1 MNPIISD
8 AQKFSPAARN
18 GSARL
23 KDVAE
28 RAGVS
33 LMTVLL
39 VLRDGET
46 PRVSPDTRARVLQ
59 AARELRYVPNARA
72 QVLRSG
78 VTNVIGLYAG
88 YGYVNVRTPFLP
100 KS

>member
-1 MNPIISD
+1 MNSIVSD
-8 AQKFSPAARN
+8 AQKFSVART
-18 GSARL
+18 GSARM

-33 LMTVLL
+33 LMTVSL
-39 VLRDGET
+39 VLRDSET
-46 PRVSPDTRARVLQ
+46 PRVSLETRARVLQ
-59 AARELRYVPNARA
+59 AAQELRYVSNARA
-72 QVLRSG
+72 QGLRSG

-88 YGYVNVRTPFLP
+88 YGYVNVRMPFLP